1 MGIRHEQERRY
12 ERETLYEEVW
22 QAPVMVVA
30 KRYGISDV
38 MLKKICKRLNVPTP
52 PLGYWAKLYA
62 GKPVER
68 LPLPHTKGP
77 KIFTGYVHEPKMEKS
92 APPLAFLDESTRQS
106 VLTACNTISIHRQL
120 TYTHPLITQDQKA
133 RIRER
138 ERREESHRAL
148 ITVFGNDDI
157 STSEVPIRGV
167 LDLNVPEALINRAYG
182 ILEAIFHTVEYL
194 DGKIHTDFEHHK
206 TAILL
211 FDQSVRIRMTGKD
224 GQLVVAILE
233 YPSLRKTWRDT
244 PHRRLEQQVGQF
256 LIAVFEC
263 AHRLQAMHENHI
275 SMARHRQQEE
285 QQRQERLR
293 QQQDEQSRFDALERT
308 AQDWQRARII
318 EAYVAELVQHVEEA
332 TQQKE
337 RQAMEDYITWA
348 KAKIAWLD
356 PLVKRE
362 DPFLGLRPGDM

>member
-22 QAPVMVVA
+22 NAPVMVVA

-68 LPLPHTKGP
+68 PSLPPTKGP
-77 KIFTGYVHEPKMEKS
+77 VIFTGYVHEPKAEKP
-92 APPLAFLDESTRQS
+92 APPLAFLDEPTRQS
-106 VLTACNTISIHRQL
+106 VLTACNTITIHRQL
-120 TYTHPLITQDQKA
+120 TYTHPLIIQDQKA

-138 ERREESHRAL
+138 ERREESRRAL
-148 ITVFGNDDI
+148 AAVFGNDDI

-167 LDLNVPEALINRAYG
+167 LDLHVPEALINRAYS
-182 ILEAIFHTVEYL
+182 ILDALFQMVEHL
-194 DGKIHTDFEHHK
+194 GGKIHTDLEHNN
-206 TAILL
+206 TVMML
-211 FDQSVRIRMTGKD
+211 FGQSVRVRMTGKD
-224 GQLVVAILE
+224 EQLVLAILE

-244 PHRRLEQQVGQF
+244 PRRRLEQQVGQF

-263 AHRLQAMHENHI
+263 AHRLQVMQEEHVRA
-275 SMARHRQQEE
+275 ARQRQQDE

-293 QQQDEQSRFDALERT
+293 QQQEEQSRFDALERT
-308 AQDWQRARII
+308 AQDWQRARVI
-318 EAYVAELVQHVEEA
+318 EAYVAELEQHVEEA

-337 RQAMEDYITWA
+337 RQAMQEYITWA
-348 KAKIAWLD
+348 KAKVAWLD

-362 DPFLGLRPGDM
+362 DPFLGKRQS